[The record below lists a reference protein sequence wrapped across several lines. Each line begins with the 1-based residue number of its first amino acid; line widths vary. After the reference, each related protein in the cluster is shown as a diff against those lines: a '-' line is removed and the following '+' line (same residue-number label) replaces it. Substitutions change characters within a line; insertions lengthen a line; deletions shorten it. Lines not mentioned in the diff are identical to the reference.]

1 MSDGKIIRLHCKQ
14 CTDAAVATGA
24 GNDVAKVLP
33 LRPADDR
40 RGKYVELRALID
52 TGRDVE
58 VSFERLV

>member
-1 MSDGKIIRLHCKQ
+1 MSEGKTIRLLCKQ

-24 GNDVAKVLP
+24 GNDVAQVLP

-52 TGRDVE
+52 SGLELE
-58 VSFERLV
+58 VSFTTVT